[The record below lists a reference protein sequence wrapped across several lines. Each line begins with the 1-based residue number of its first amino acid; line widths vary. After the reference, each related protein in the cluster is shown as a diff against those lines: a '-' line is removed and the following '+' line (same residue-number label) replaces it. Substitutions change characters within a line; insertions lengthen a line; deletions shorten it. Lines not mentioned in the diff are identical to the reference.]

1 MERLSFV
8 IPCYNSEC
16 TIGGVVEEIVCEM
29 KKVSEKYDYE
39 IILVNDGS
47 KDKTMQVLKKLHDGN
62 PKIVVADMI
71 RNFGQPSAQMAG
83 FALSKGNYILSFDD
97 DGQAPIE
104 SIIPLVEKLKEGY
117 DLVFG
122 KWEEVKQ
129 SFFRRFGSKVNAKM
143 AEIMIGKPKNL
154 FMSSFMVTTRVVID
168 EIIKYQG
175 PYPYIGGL
183 LLRVT
188 QNATCIDVK
197 QRERAAGKSNY
208 TFRKLVRLWMNGF
221 TAFSILPLRVASVIG
236 LICSI
241 VGLIGAVYF
250 MMARIL
256 KPSVPLGYASTIVA
270 ILFMGG
276 ILMMLL
282 GMIGEY
288 IGRIYLTIN
297 QTPQYILREI
307 KDKRKWGEVKNATDN
322 KKL

>member
-1 MERLSFV
+1 MEKLSFV

-16 TIGGVVEEIVCEM
+16 TIRGVVEEIVCEM
-29 KKVSEKYDYE
+29 KRVSGKYDYE

-47 KDKTMQVLKKLHDGN
+47 KDGTVRVLKKLHEEN
-62 PKIVVADMI
+62 PKIVLADMI
-71 RNFGQPSAQMAG
+71 RNFGQPAAQMAG
-83 FALSKGNYILSFDD
+83 FALSRGDYVFSFDD

-122 KWEEVKQ
+122 KWEEIKQ
-129 SFFRRFGSKVNAKM
+129 SSFRKFGSKINAKM
-143 AEIMIGKPKNL
+143 AEIMIKKPKTL
-154 FMSSFMVTTRVVID
+154 FMSSFLVTTRAVID

-188 QNATCIDVK
+188 RNATCIDVK
-197 QRERAAGKSNY
+197 QRERVAGKSNY

-221 TAFSILPLRVASVIG
+221 TAFSILPLRAASIIG
-236 LICSI
+236 VICSI
-241 VGLIGAVYF
+241 AGLIGAAYF
-250 MMARIL
+250 MMVRIFN
-256 KPSVPLGYASTIVA
+256 PSVPLGYASTIIA
-270 ILFMGG
+270 ILFMDG

-307 KDKRKWGEVKNATDN
+307 HDKRN
-322 KKL
+322 